1 MFTSNFT
8 PPKRILSPSSQWLS
22 QPLFFFLLNRVPG
35 KQGEMGVT
43 GEIGQAWSEF
53 VSKQL
58 FFFS

>member
-1 MFTSNFT
+1 MAVAAAF
-8 PPKRILSPSSQWLS
+8 L
-22 QPLFFFLLNRVPG
+22 FLLNRVPG